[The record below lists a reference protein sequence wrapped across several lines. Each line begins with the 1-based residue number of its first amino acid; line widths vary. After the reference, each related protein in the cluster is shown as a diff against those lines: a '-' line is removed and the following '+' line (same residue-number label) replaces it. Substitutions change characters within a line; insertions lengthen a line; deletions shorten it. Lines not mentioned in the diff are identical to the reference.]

1 MNRAPEEI
9 TGPSEVNMKEPQ
21 TPNRKTYPL
30 LRSSLAGIIRIGLI
44 AGFYVILNSVWLP
57 RPVFSHSLQDV
68 SCLNGISPK
77 DAILVADPD
86 GQILYRKNETIKRIP
101 ASTLKL
107 LTALAAIHHLGSSFR
122 FRTEFYIDPGQNLVV
137 KSYGDPLLISEVWQE
152 IADVLAKEIRN
163 FKALI
168 LDDTYFSRNIRI
180 PGRGNST
187 NPYDAP
193 VGALCANFNTVFFDR
208 DKQGKIV
215 SAEPHTPMIPYV
227 RQKIRALGLRQ
238 GRYTFSHDQ
247 EAAAHY
253 AGKLLL
259 HFLKER
265 GVASQ
270 GTVHLGTVKP
280 GDRLIHT
287 YLSRFTLEQAIEKM
301 MEFSNNFMANQILVA
316 LGAYVYGPPGTLAK
330 GVKVVSTYASEELS
344 LKDIEFVEGSGISRK
359 NRVSALDMLVILRAF
374 RPYRHLLRSSGQVF
388 YKTGTLRGV
397 QTRVG
402 YIETARKE
410 PFYFV
415 IFLNQANSADILS
428 LMECAKGFILNCPGN
443 RR

>member
-1 MNRAPEEI
+1 
-9 TGPSEVNMKEPQ
+9 MKEPRA
-21 TPNRKTYPL
+21 PSHKTYPL
-30 LRSSLAGIIRIGLI
+30 RTKTPAGIIRIVLIVGLH
-44 AGFYVILNSVWLP
+44 VILNYVWLLG
-57 RPVFSHSLQDV
+57 PVFSHSLQDV
-68 SCLNGISPK
+68 SCLNSISSK

-86 GQILYRKNETIKRIP
+86 GQILYGKNETTKYVP

-107 LTALAAIHHLGSSFR
+107 LTALTAIHHLGSSFR
-122 FRTEFYIDPGQNLVV
+122 FRTEFYLDPDQNLKV
-137 KSYGDPLLISEVWQE
+137 KSYGDPLPISEVWQE
-152 IADVLAKEIRN
+152 IADVLAKEVGN

-193 VGALCANFNTVFFDR
+193 AGALCANFNTIFFDR
-208 DKQGKIV
+208 DKQGRII

-227 RQKIRALGLRQ
+227 RQKIRDSGLRK

-247 EAAAHY
+247 KETAYY

-265 GVASQ
+265 GVVSQ

-287 YLSRFTLEQAIEKM
+287 YLSRFTLKQAIEKM
-301 MEFSNNFMANQILVA
+301 MKFSNNFMANQILVA
-316 LGAYVYGPPGTLAK
+316 VGAHVYGPPGTLAK
-330 GVKVVSTYASEELS
+330 GVKVVSLYAREELG

-359 NRVSALDMLVILRAF
+359 NRVSALDMSVILRAF
-374 RPYRHLLRSSGQVF
+374 RPYRHLLRSSGQVL

-397 QTRVG
+397 RTRVG
-402 YIETARKE
+402 YIETVRKE
-410 PFYFV
+410 PFCFV
-415 IFLNQANSADILS
+415 IFLNRANSADILS
-428 LMECAKGFILNCPGN
+428 LMECIKGFILDCSGN

>member
-1 MNRAPEEI
+1 
-9 TGPSEVNMKEPQ
+9 MKEPR
-21 TPNRKTYPL
+21 TPSRKTYL
-30 LRSSLAGIIRIGLI
+30 LRRSSLAGIIRIGLI
-44 AGFYVILNSVWLP
+44 AGFYIILNSVSLP

-68 SCLNGISPK
+68 SCLNSISSK

-86 GQILYRKNETIKRIP
+86 GQILYRKNETIKCIP

-107 LTALAAIHHLGSSFR
+107 LTALAAIHHLGNSFR
-122 FRTEFYIDPGQNLVV
+122 FRTEFYMDTDQNLVV

-152 IADVLAKEIRN
+152 IADALAKEIRN

-193 VGALCANFNTVFFDR
+193 AGALCANFNTIFFDR
-208 DKQGKIV
+208 DKQGQII
-215 SAEPHTPMIPYV
+215 SAESHTPMIPYV
-227 RQKIRALGLRQ
+227 SQKIRVLGLRQ
-238 GRYTFSHDQ
+238 GRYTFSHDH
-247 EAAAHY
+247 EETARY

-265 GVASQ
+265 DVVSQ
-270 GTVHLGTVKP
+270 GTIHLRTVKP

-301 MEFSNNFMANQILVA
+301 MGFSNNFMANQILIA

-330 GVKVVSTYASEELS
+330 GVKVVSAYASEELG

-374 RPYRHLLRSSGQVF
+374 RPYRHLLKSSGEVL

-397 QTRVG
+397 RTRVG

-410 PFYFV
+410 PFCFV
-415 IFLNQANSADILS
+415 IFLNRANSADILS
-428 LMECAKGFILNCPGN
+428 LMECIKGFILDCPGN